1 MSPDPYDINMDET
14 VKREFDDYELPAVDK
29 KSLNEIKKKL
39 KNKGYK
45 DIEEVEEH
53 QEFLEDMTNRL
64 KTVLQNERSLGKGN
78 WELERQVD
86 EIQALYFQL
95 EQLRKEIEAAKKN

>member
-14 VKREFDDYELPAVDK
+14 VKREFDDFELSAVDK
-29 KSLNEIKKKL
+29 KSLDEIRKKI

-45 DIEEVEEH
+45 DVEEVEDH

-64 KTVLQNERSLGKGN
+64 KTVLQNERNLGKGN
-78 WELERQVD
+78 LELERQVD
-86 EIQALYFQL
+86 EIQALYIQL
-95 EQLRKEIEAAKKN
+95 GQVRKELTKEQS